1 MKIGNRFFDTQNH
14 TYIMGILNITPD
26 SFSDGGKWNHLDEAL
41 RHTEAMIADGADII
55 DIGGESTRPGH
66 TPVSAEEEAQR
77 VLPVIEAVR
86 KRFDIPI
93 SVDTFKSSVAESAI
107 QAGADLVND
116 IWGLKY
122 DSEMGA
128 VIAKYDA
135 ACCLMHNKSNTEYN
149 NFLIDMLS
157 ETQECVNLARKA
169 GIKDEKII
177 LDPGVG
183 FGKTFEMNLETMKHL
198 ELFKNLGFPVLLGTS
213 RKSMIGLALDL
224 PVDQRVEGTLATSV
238 IGVIK
243 GCSFVRVHDVKEN
256 RRVIQMTEA
265 ILVVISQQKGT
276 TVMDETRFD
285 KIEIKELEIFANHGV
300 YPEENVLG
308 QKFVISATL
317 FTHTRQAGL
326 TDDLS
331 ASINYGEVS
340 HMITDFTRNHT
351 FKLLEALAENLAEM
365 LLDSLSGLEQITL
378 KIEKPWAPVGLPL
391 KTVSVEITRKW
402 HTAYIAFGSNMGD
415 KKLFIDNGIRGLK
428 KTKGC
433 RIEAVSDY
441 LVTEPY
447 GVTDQDEFLNGVLKM
462 RTLLSPEELLERLH
476 QLEQEANR
484 ERIIHWGP
492 RTLDLDILF
501 YDQEIIDTAD
511 LHIPHP
517 DMQNRDFV
525 LAPMNQIAPYLRH
538 PVLNQTISQLLNIL
552 LCR

>member
-1 MKIGNRFFDTQNH
+1 M
-14 TYIMGILNITPD
+14 
-26 SFSDGGKWNHLDEAL
+26 
-41 RHTEAMIADGADII
+41 
-55 DIGGESTRPGH
+55 
-66 TPVSAEEEAQR
+66 
-77 VLPVIEAVR
+77 
-86 KRFDIPI
+86 
-93 SVDTFKSSVAESAI
+93 
-107 QAGADLVND
+107 
-116 IWGLKY
+116 
-122 DSEMGA
+122 
-128 VIAKYDA
+128 
-135 ACCLMHNKSNTEYN
+135 
-149 NFLIDMLS
+149 
-157 ETQECVNLARKA
+157 
-169 GIKDEKII
+169 
-177 LDPGVG
+177 
-183 FGKTFEMNLETMKHL
+183 
-198 ELFKNLGFPVLLGTS
+198 
-213 RKSMIGLALDL
+213 
-224 PVDQRVEGTLATSV
+224 
-238 IGVIK
+238 
-243 GCSFVRVHDVKEN
+243 
-256 RRVIQMTEA
+256 
-265 ILVVISQQKGT
+265 
-276 TVMDETRFD
+276 D

-300 YPEENVLG
+300 FPEENVLG

-317 FTHTRQAGL
+317 YTSTRTAGL
-326 TDDLS
+326 TDDLT
-331 ASINYGEVS
+331 ASIHYGEVS
-340 HMITDFTRNHT
+340 QMITRFVQEHT
-351 FKLLEALAENLAEM
+351 YKLLETVVENLARM
-365 LLDSLSGLEQITL
+365 LLLTLPSLQKVTL